1 LLLSS
6 FTSLSVEIEP
16 EPGVLVITGLI
27 EEVDTER
34 AKAEAGLTA
43 EPALG
48 VAIGAGFVAG
58 VFFAASVT
66 AARGR
71 VAVAVDLVDSAFGD
85 AEGRPDTEADR
96 AALAG
101 TDAVA
106 FVGTIEAR
114 RVVVGAVVA
123 GAFAAG
129 MLGFEAVEEAVDV
142 RVAAALAGLAA
153 AAVEAVLGAAA
164 VDGGG
169 DVTLFLRAAV
179 ADVAFNDV
187 PEAATPVLLT
197 VGGEALAEPEPK
209 VPEFRI
215 YNRHIR
221 LGMHI
226 CEQLRDIVYLLHQG
240 SRRSTFGA
248 LGYLGVH
255 RLEWSL
261 HGLRLERWGLSFN
274 LGLGGVSS
282 LVIERRLFFADH
294 CDIGVLRHLL
304 RMRWTCRRLLLVTL
318 QAGRLRL
325 EDVSISI
332 RTA

>member
-16 EPGVLVITGLI
+16 EPGVLVIPGLI

-48 VAIGAGFVAG
+48 AAIGAGFVAG

-142 RVAAALAGLAA
+142 RVAAALAGLAT
-153 AAVEAVLGAAA
+153 AAVEAVLGAA

-179 ADVAFNDV
+179 ADVAFDDV

-221 LGMHI
+221 LGMH
-226 CEQLRDIVYLLHQG
+226 
-240 SRRSTFGA
+240 
-248 LGYLGVH
+248 
-255 RLEWSL
+255 
-261 HGLRLERWGLSFN
+261 
-274 LGLGGVSS
+274 
-282 LVIERRLFFADH
+282 
-294 CDIGVLRHLL
+294 
-304 RMRWTCRRLLLVTL
+304 M
-318 QAGRLRL
+318 
-325 EDVSISI
+325 
-332 RTA
+332 